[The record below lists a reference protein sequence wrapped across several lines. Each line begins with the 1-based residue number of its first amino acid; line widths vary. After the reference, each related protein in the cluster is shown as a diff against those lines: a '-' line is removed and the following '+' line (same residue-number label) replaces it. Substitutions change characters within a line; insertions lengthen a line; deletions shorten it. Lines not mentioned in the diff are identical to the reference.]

1 MQSSRLDKRPMGGYD
16 NMAKS
21 VSYYLN
27 RGFNPKM
34 AEYFASGRKQII
46 KVSPN
51 DDYTLTIT
59 FNNGERRLYD
69 MRPLLK
75 EGTVFEPFIKPE
87 NFRRAYVDDTHCIAW
102 DIDPN
107 IDSDKAWG
115 NKVDLS
121 PDVCYVDSIPLGGDA
136 HV

>member
-1 MQSSRLDKRPMGGYD
+1 
-16 NMAKS
+16 MAKS
-21 VSYYLN
+21 VSYYLD
-27 RGFNPKM
+27 RGFDPKM

-46 KVSPN
+46 KVAPN

-59 FNNGERRLYD
+59 FDNGEKRLYNVAH
-69 MRPLLK
+69 LLQD
-75 EGTVFEPFIKPE
+75 GTVFTPLRALDI
-87 NFRRAYVDDTHCIAW
+87 FRRAYVDDTHCIAW

-107 IDSDKAWG
+107 IDSDKVWG

-121 PDVCYVDSIPLGGDA
+121 PDVCYVDGIPLGGDA